1 MGGRLGEGLRV
12 VMTVSGRV
20 VEVHGMLVTVRVDGG
35 ARLRA
40 RPPRDR
46 VTPVIGDLVEVE
58 CQAESLE
65 EVERRRAECRVVAM
79 VPRVRLFER
88 LGVPRQVVAANID
101 RLVIV
106 SAVDPAPRP
115 GLIDRMWVALADPA
129 VEVVLVVNKC
139 DLGLGA
145 LEVLEDHRKAGAE
158 VLPTSTRTGDGIAL
172 LKERVSQGVS
182 LFVGHSGVGKSSLV
196 NALVPGTTLATG
208 DVDAWGK
215 GRHTTTV
222 ATCHEVGEALVVDT
236 PGVRAFPIE
245 GLAEDEAARRFPG
258 LVELAADC
266 HMSDCL
272 HVAEPGCAVLEAM
285 EGDALL
291 RRHHARWMALLDS
304 VREERA
310 ERRRSRSDK
319 DGESSR
325 RRR

>member
-1 MGGRLGEGLRV
+1 
-12 VMTVSGRV
+12 MTVSGRV

-35 ARLRA
+35 PRLRA

-46 VTPVIGDLVEVE
+46 VTPVIGDLCEVE
-58 CQAESLE
+58 CQAESLD
-65 EVERRRAECRVVAM
+65 EVESRRAECRVVALA
-79 VPRVRLFER
+79 PRVRVFER

-139 DLGLGA
+139 DLGLEA
-145 LEVLEDHRKAGAE
+145 LEVFDDHARAGAE
-158 VLPTSTRTGDGIAL
+158 VLATSTRTGEGIDTLRRKVGA
-172 LKERVSQGVS
+172 GVS

-196 NALVPGTTLATG
+196 NALVPGAKLATG

-222 ATCHEVGEALVVDT
+222 ATCHEVGAALVVDT

-245 GLAEDEAARRFPG
+245 GLAEAEAARRFPG
-258 LVELAADC
+258 LVELAGRC

-272 HVAEPGCAVLEAM
+272 HVAEPGCEVLDALEA
-285 EGDALL
+285 DALV
-291 RRHHARWMALLDS
+291 RRHHGRWLALLES
-304 VREERA
+304 MREERA
-310 ERRRSRSDK
+310 ERRRGRPERPERG
-319 DGESSR
+319 GESSR